1 MIKNERQ
8 YKITKAQ
15 VDRFE
20 QSLENLEEASSVDN
34 EIHPLI
40 LKAQQDALRS
50 QLDELQEDLRE
61 YEALRAGQ
69 RTVLPAESFEELP
82 RALIKARIACGLSQK
97 ELAERLGIKE
107 QQIQRYESSDY
118 ASASIERVKEVINAL
133 GIRVR
138 EDIFIP
144 LTKLSPSVL
153 FRRLNE
159 IGLKRN
165 FVLSRLLPKTLAAYL
180 QETKE
185 KNGQDQ
191 SVLRAATIIARMLGL
206 STADIL
212 GSGPLD
218 LQAATA
224 GTVRFNIPG
233 GRSEK
238 QVRAYTMY
246 AHYLALLTLQATADL
261 KRHPI
266 PTQSDEVRRAILA
279 NYGEVTFENTLKYV
293 WNLGVPVLPLR
304 DPAVFHGACFRDEGR
319 NVIVLKQ
326 TTFSESRWLH
336 DLLHELRHAGQ
347 EPEKGQRDVI
357 EDSITSEAR
366 RKSPEEEICSEF
378 AGEVSLDGRPEDLL
392 FKCIEATKRRP
403 SDEGSVEL
411 LKSVVPNV
419 ARKANVP
426 VGALANY
433 VAFRLWQDEIANWW
447 PSAANL
453 QETNDDPW
461 RIARDIFIERVNFG
475 YLNDID
481 QELLQQALA
490 EAED

>member
-15 VDRFE
+15 ADRFE
-20 QSLENLEEASSVDN
+20 RSIENLGETPSVGK
-34 EIHPLI
+34 EVHPLI
-40 LKAQQDALRS
+40 LRAQQDALRS
-50 QLDELQEDLRE
+50 QLVELQEDLKE
-61 YEALRAGQ
+61 YEALRAGE
-69 RTVLPAESFEELP
+69 RTVLPVESFEDLP

-97 ELAERLGIKE
+97 DLAERLGLKE
-107 QQIQRYESSDY
+107 QQIQRYESTDY
-118 ASASIERVKEVINAL
+118 SSASIERVKEVIKAL

-138 EDIFIP
+138 EDIYIP
-144 LTKLSPSVL
+144 LVQISPSVL
-153 FRRLNE
+153 FQRLNE
-159 IGLKRN
+159 LGLKRS
-165 FVLSRLLPKTLAAYL
+165 FVLTRLLPKTLAAYL
-180 QETKE
+180 TETKD

-191 SVLRAATIIARMLGL
+191 SVLRAATIIARMLSL
-206 STADIL
+206 NTADIL
-212 GSGPLD
+212 GSGPLN
-218 LQAATA
+218 LQTATV

-246 AHYLALLTLQATADL
+246 AHHLALLTLQATADL
-261 KRHPI
+261 PRRPI
-266 PTQSDEVRRAILA
+266 PTQSGEVRRAILA

-293 WNLGVPVLPLR
+293 WDLGIPVLPLR

-326 TTFSESRWLH
+326 KTISESRWLH
-336 DLLHELRHAGQ
+336 DLLHELHHAGQ
-347 EPEKGQRDVI
+347 EPEKEQRDVI

-366 RKSPEEEICSEF
+366 RKSPEEEMCSEF
-378 AGEVSLDGRPEDLL
+378 AGEVSLDGRPEELL

-411 LKSVVPNV
+411 LKSVVPHV
-419 ARKANVP
+419 AEKAQVP

-461 RIARDIFIERVNFG
+461 KSARDIFIGHVNFG
-475 YLNDID
+475 YLNDVD
-481 QELLQQALA
+481 RELLQQALA

>member
-20 QSLENLEEASSVDN
+20 QSLQNFEETTSVGKKV
-34 EIHPLI
+34 HPLI

-61 YEALRAGQ
+61 YEALRSGE
-69 RTVLPAESFEELP
+69 RTVLPVETFEELP

-97 ELAERLGIKE
+97 DLAERLGMKE
-107 QQIQRYESSDY
+107 QQVQRYESSDY
-118 ASASIERVKEVINAL
+118 ASASMERVKEVIKAL
-133 GIRVR
+133 GIHVR
-138 EDIFIP
+138 EDIYIP
-144 LTKLSPSVL
+144 LVKISPSVL

-159 IGLKRN
+159 LGLKRDL
-165 FVLSRLLPKTLAAYL
+165 VLNRLLPKTLSAYL
-180 QETKE
+180 REAKD

-191 SVLRAATIIARMLGL
+191 SVLHAATIIARMLGL

-218 LQAATA
+218 LQTATT

-261 KRHPI
+261 PSKPI
-266 PTQSDEVRRAILA
+266 PTQSDEVRRAISA
-279 NYGEVTFENTLKYV
+279 NYGEITFENTLKYV
-293 WNLGVPVLPLR
+293 WDLGVPVLPLR
-304 DPAVFHGACFRDEGR
+304 DPAVFHGACFRDDGR

-326 TTFSESRWLH
+326 KTISESRWEH
-336 DLLHELRHAGQ
+336 DLLHELLHAGQ
-347 EPEKGQRDVI
+347 EPDKPQRDVI

-366 RKSPEEEICSEF
+366 RKTPEEEMCSEF
-378 AGEVSLDGRPEDLL
+378 AGEVSLDGRPEELL
-392 FKCIEATKRRP
+392 LNCIEATKRRP

-411 LKSVVPNV
+411 LKSVVPYV
-419 ARKANVP
+419 AEKAKVS

-433 VAFRLWQDEIANWW
+433 IAFRLWQDEIANWW
-447 PSAANL
+447 PTAANL

-475 YLNDID
+475 YLNNADR
-481 QELLQQALA
+481 ELLQQALA